1 MSTRMIATDDSPKPF
16 RLGHF
21 IGGRL
26 VEGTSGRAGP
36 VHDPATGALRGEV
49 AYASAEETRAAIAA
63 AEAALPGWS
72 AVTPLQR
79 ARVMFRFKELLEEG
93 HKIEIREFGTFRPV
107 MRKEKLGRIIATGGT
122 VKIPAR
128 LAPKFIP
135 GRILKKIVMTGVVPP
150 PSAATGEAQ
159 PL

>member
-1 MSTRMIATDDSPKPF
+1 MIKEDIVDSVAKTLGIPKHES
-16 RLGHF
+16 LQVVDM
-21 IGGRL
+21 II
-26 VEGTSGRAGP
+26 
-36 VHDPATGALRGEV
+36 D
-49 AYASAEETRAAIAA
+49 AI
-63 AEAALPGWS
+63 
-72 AVTPLQR
+72 
-79 ARVMFRFKELLEEG
+79 KELLEEG

-150 PSAATGEAQ
+150 PSAAPEEAQ
-159 PL
+159 PS